1 MNLTYVLSTLAQN
14 LLTLCLVVL
23 VSMLVP
29 PPQRPWDGLIQAIN
43 RNQLCVFLAVL
54 AHHAHAHAHTHTHMH
69 MRTRTYRILMTL
81 QSTTCDPGQFDGGP
95 GQLLDEDALRQRL
108 GYGQPAEPCAAA
120 QRPRSVMTSFAPPC
134 GHVRLSV
141 QRPSGCSRATCWPCV
156 VLPRSFTPITSQ
168 SSSGDYEDPPLAWG

>member
-54 AHHAHAHAHTHTHMH
+54 AHHTHHTHTRHTH
-69 MRTRTYRILMTL
+69 
-81 QSTTCDPGQFDGGP
+81 
-95 GQLLDEDALRQRL
+95 
-108 GYGQPAEPCAAA
+108 
-120 QRPRSVMTSFAPPC
+120 
-134 GHVRLSV
+134 
-141 QRPSGCSRATCWPCV
+141 
-156 VLPRSFTPITSQ
+156 
-168 SSSGDYEDPPLAWG
+168 